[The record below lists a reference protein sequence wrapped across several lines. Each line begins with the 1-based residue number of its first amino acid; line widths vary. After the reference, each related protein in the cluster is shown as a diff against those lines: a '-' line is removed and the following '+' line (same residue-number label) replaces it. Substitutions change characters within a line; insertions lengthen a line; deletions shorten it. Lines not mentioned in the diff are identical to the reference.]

1 MDYVEAFENLKPNE
15 KYGRKTPHKA
25 VLLLTIIEMCES
37 DEIYSNE
44 IRYNQQLIDT
54 FHKVWKRTL
63 PDDDS
68 LFVDA
73 YFPFWTMQNE
83 DFWHLVPYRGKEE
96 NLTLLKE
103 RQVRPSESKIK
114 ECVDYV
120 ELDEDLFFLMTL
132 PSGRSSLKRALLE
145 NYSAL
150 TEEKIGELAT
160 SKDNAID
167 KSIEALA
174 EYQKILSSENE
185 LKNNLVA
192 ESCDEE
198 KQNLFYALDEDV
210 QIQLNIEYYT
220 FLKEHK
226 AEREMFRSLCPTVF
240 DLYDKI
246 SVHPVNQ
253 EDITSSLLYLYENF
267 LMDLKVNL
275 LGVDATLSLVD
286 CIENAI
292 NQLHAHEHQ
301 EKVFISSN
309 IGIEDDTVKI
319 ENSSVDSTLP
329 DDSVSS
335 DDDESSAVNCRR
347 KDLPWTE
354 NEEELLLLCYEKG
367 KSIED
372 IASILGRP
380 QNSIKLRLANLGKI
394 KYDFTQSENTDG
406 SKNTDQDLST
416 LDYYVE
422 NMERLC
428 FILNRN
434 GERVYS
440 TDGKLKILHGKLYR
454 FNYKDDICFTVKD
467 MVCTNGV
474 WDKGEKTIVAYMQ
487 TDLFPLLD
495 RTHYLDQIE
504 DIKEGSCM
512 QQNQIRVD
520 GKWYDFDGNLIGRAT
535 EQLPDILGNVECEGI
550 QAQNA
555 GKDFVPK
562 GGLELITTKLCSSYD
577 YLWLMAIVDLVN
589 VHQHACVF
597 DFDEIACMMIAE
609 AWRLLDEYPH
619 LKTNNESLVECIEF
633 LINESEDNMEQ
644 KLGWTTPKS
653 QVFSAIKDYPMSGI
667 FEDLVDELV
676 EESPANVLRLWLDD
690 KDERDLVLHSAN
702 YVNRCLYSLHLKR
715 IDSFIEVNPIWKKY
729 LVSEQ
734 SNLLSFIQDSLVTF
748 LHS

>member
-83 DFWHLVPYRGKEE
+83 DFWHLVPFRGKEE
-96 NLTLLKE
+96 NLTLLIE
-103 RQVRPSESKIK
+103 RQVRPSERKIK

-150 TEEKIGELAT
+150 TDEKIGELAN

-174 EYQKILSSENE
+174 EYQKILSSENKT
-185 LKNNLVA
+185 KNNLVA

-198 KQNLFYALDEDV
+198 KQTLFYALDEDV

-226 AEREMFRSLCPTVF
+226 AEREMFRTLCPTVF

-246 SVHPVNQ
+246 SVHPVKL
-253 EDITSSLLYLYENF
+253 EDISSSLLYLYENF

-275 LGVDATLSLVD
+275 LGVDVTLSLVD
-286 CIENAI
+286 CIDNAI
-292 NQLHAHEHQ
+292 NQLHAHERQ
-301 EKVFISSN
+301 EDGFISN
-309 IGIEDDTVKI
+309 IGIEDDNVNTEKATD
-319 ENSSVDSTLP
+319 DSTP
-329 DDSVSS
+329 SDDSVSS
-335 DDDESSAVNCRR
+335 GDEESSAVNCRR

-367 KSIED
+367 KNIED
-372 IASILGRP
+372 IASVLGRP
-380 QNSIKLRLANLGKI
+380 QNSIMLRLANLGKI
-394 KYDFTQSENTDG
+394 KYDFTQSEDAEG
-406 SKNTDQDLST
+406 SYHNDQDLST

-454 FNYKDDICFTVKD
+454 FNYKDNICFTIKD

-474 WDKGEKTIVAYMQ
+474 WDKGKKTIVAYMQ

-535 EQLPDILGNVECEGI
+535 E
-550 QAQNA
+550 
-555 GKDFVPK
+555 
-562 GGLELITTKLCSSYD
+562 
-577 YLWLMAIVDLVN
+577 
-589 VHQHACVF
+589 
-597 DFDEIACMMIAE
+597 
-609 AWRLLDEYPH
+609 
-619 LKTNNESLVECIEF
+619 
-633 LINESEDNMEQ
+633 
-644 KLGWTTPKS
+644 
-653 QVFSAIKDYPMSGI
+653 
-667 FEDLVDELV
+667 
-676 EESPANVLRLWLDD
+676 
-690 KDERDLVLHSAN
+690 
-702 YVNRCLYSLHLKR
+702 
-715 IDSFIEVNPIWKKY
+715 
-729 LVSEQ
+729 
-734 SNLLSFIQDSLVTF
+734 
-748 LHS
+748 

>member
-37 DEIYSNE
+37 DDICSNE
-44 IRYNQQLIDT
+44 IRYNQLLIDT

-83 DFWHLVPYRGKEE
+83 DFWHLVPFRGKEE
-96 NLTLLKE
+96 YLNLLKE
-103 RQVRPSESKIK
+103 RQIRPSESKIK

-120 ELDEDLFFLMTL
+120 ELDEDLFFLMSL

-185 LKNNLVA
+185 PKNNLVA

-246 SVHPVNQ
+246 SAHPVKQ

-267 LMDLKVNL
+267 LLDLKVNL
-275 LGVDATLSLVD
+275 LGVDATLNLVD
-286 CIENAI
+286 CIEKAI

-301 EKVFISSN
+301 EDVFISSN

-319 ENSSVDSTLP
+319 ENSSSDLTLSA
-329 DDSVSS
+329 DSVSS
-335 DDDESSAVNCRR
+335 DEDESSAVNCRR

-372 IASILGRP
+372 IASILGRS
-380 QNSIKLRLANLGKI
+380 QNSITLRLVNLGKL
-394 KYDFTQSENTDG
+394 KYDFTQSETAEG
-406 SKNTDQDLST
+406 SKYTDQDLST

-434 GERVYS
+434 GECVYS

-454 FNYKDDICFTVKD
+454 FNYKDNICFTVKD

-474 WDKGEKTIVAYMQ
+474 WDKGKKTIVAYMQ

-495 RTHYLDQIE
+495 RTHYLEHIE
-504 DIKEGSCM
+504 DLQEGNCM
-512 QQNQIRVD
+512 QQNKIRVD

-535 EQLPDILGNVECEGI
+535 EQLPDILDNVECEGI
-550 QAQNA
+550 QVRDT

-562 GGLELITTKLCSSYD
+562 AGLELIATKLCSSYD
-577 YLWLMAIVDLVN
+577 YLWLMSIVDLVN
-589 VHQHACVF
+589 INQHASVF
-597 DFDEIACMMIAE
+597 YFDEIACMMITE
-609 AWRLLDEYPH
+609 AWWLLDKYPH
-619 LKTNNESLVECIEF
+619 LKTKNESLVDCIEF

-644 KLGWTTPKS
+644 KLGWSTPS
-653 QVFSAIKDYPMSGI
+653 FEVYSTIKDYPMSGI

-702 YVNRCLYSLHLKR
+702 YVNRCLYSLHLKKF
-715 IDSFIEVNPIWKKY
+715 DSFIEVNPIWKKY
-729 LVSEQ
+729 LRVEQ
-734 SNLLSFIQDSLVTF
+734 TNLLTFMRDSLVAF
-748 LHS
+748 LNR

>member
-25 VLLLTIIEMCES
+25 ILLLTIIEMCES

-73 YFPFWTMQNE
+73 YFPFWTMLNE
-83 DFWHLVPYRGKEE
+83 DFWHLVPFRGKEE
-96 NLTLLKE
+96 NLTLLIE
-103 RQVRPSESKIK
+103 RQVRPSERIIK

-150 TEEKIGELAT
+150 TDEKIGELAT

-167 KSIEALA
+167 KSVEALA
-174 EYQKILSSENE
+174 EFQKILSSENE
-185 LKNNLVA
+185 PKNNLVA

-226 AEREMFRSLCPTVF
+226 AEREMFRTLCPTVF

-246 SVHPVNQ
+246 SVHPVKL
-253 EDITSSLLYLYENF
+253 EDISSSLLYLYENF

-286 CIENAI
+286 CIDNAI
-292 NQLHAHEHQ
+292 NKLHAHECQ
-301 EKVFISSN
+301 EDGFISN
-309 IGIEDDTVKI
+309 IGIEDDNVITEKATG
-319 ENSSVDSTLP
+319 DSTP
-329 DDSVSS
+329 YDDSVSS
-335 DDDESSAVNCRR
+335 GDEESSDVNCRR

-394 KYDFTQSENTDG
+394 KYDFTHSENTEG
-406 SKNTDQDLST
+406 FKNTD
-416 LDYYVE
+416 
-422 NMERLC
+422 
-428 FILNRN
+428 
-434 GERVYS
+434 
-440 TDGKLKILHGKLYR
+440 
-454 FNYKDDICFTVKD
+454 
-467 MVCTNGV
+467 
-474 WDKGEKTIVAYMQ
+474 
-487 TDLFPLLD
+487 
-495 RTHYLDQIE
+495 
-504 DIKEGSCM
+504 
-512 QQNQIRVD
+512 
-520 GKWYDFDGNLIGRAT
+520 
-535 EQLPDILGNVECEGI
+535 
-550 QAQNA
+550 
-555 GKDFVPK
+555 
-562 GGLELITTKLCSSYD
+562 
-577 YLWLMAIVDLVN
+577 
-589 VHQHACVF
+589 
-597 DFDEIACMMIAE
+597 
-609 AWRLLDEYPH
+609 
-619 LKTNNESLVECIEF
+619 
-633 LINESEDNMEQ
+633 
-644 KLGWTTPKS
+644 
-653 QVFSAIKDYPMSGI
+653 
-667 FEDLVDELV
+667 
-676 EESPANVLRLWLDD
+676 
-690 KDERDLVLHSAN
+690 
-702 YVNRCLYSLHLKR
+702 
-715 IDSFIEVNPIWKKY
+715 
-729 LVSEQ
+729 
-734 SNLLSFIQDSLVTF
+734 
-748 LHS
+748 

>member
-25 VLLLTIIEMCES
+25 VLLLTIIEMYES
-37 DEIYSNE
+37 DEICSNE
-44 IRYNQQLIDT
+44 IRYNQQLLDT
-54 FHKVWKRTL
+54 FYEVWKRTL

-150 TEEKIGELAT
+150 TEEKIGELAN
-160 SKDNAID
+160 SKGNAID

-174 EYQKILSSENE
+174 EYQKILSSENRPQ
-185 LKNNLVA
+185 NNLVA
-192 ESCDEE
+192 ESCDVE

-246 SVHPVNQ
+246 SVHPVKL
-253 EDITSSLLYLYENF
+253 EDISSSLLYLYENF
-267 LMDLKVNL
+267 LMDLKVNF
-275 LGVDATLSLVD
+275 LGVDVTLSLVD
-286 CIENAI
+286 CIDNAI
-292 NQLHAHEHQ
+292 NQLHAHERQ
-301 EKVFISSN
+301 EVGYISN
-309 IGIEDDTVKI
+309 IGIEEVDTVNTEKA
-319 ENSSVDSTLP
+319 SGDSTP
-329 DDSVSS
+329 S
-335 DDDESSAVNCRR
+335 DDEESSAVNCRR

-367 KSIED
+367 KNIED
-372 IASILGRP
+372 IASVLGRP
-380 QNSIKLRLANLGKI
+380 KNSIMLRLANLGKI
-394 KYDFTQSENTDG
+394 KYDFTQSENAEG
-406 SKNTDQDLST
+406 SYNNDQDLST

-454 FNYKDDICFTVKD
+454 FNYKDNICFTIKD

-474 WDKGEKTIVAYMQ
+474 WDKGKKTIVAYMQ

-504 DIKEGSCM
+504 DIQEGSCV
-512 QQNQIRVD
+512 QQNKIRVD

-550 QAQNA
+550 LIRNA
-555 GKDFVPK
+555 GNDFVPK
-562 GGLELITTKLCSSYD
+562 GGLEFITKKLCSSYD

-589 VHQHACVF
+589 VNQHTSVF

-609 AWRLLDEYPH
+609 AWRVLDIYPH
-619 LKTNNESLVECIEF
+619 LKTKNESLVECIEF

-644 KLGWTTPKS
+644 KLCWTTPRFE
-653 QVFSAIKDYPMSGI
+653 VFSAIKDYPMSGI
-667 FEDLVDELV
+667 FEDLVDEFV

-702 YVNRCLYSLHLKR
+702 YANQCLYSLHLKKF
-715 IDSFIEVNPIWKKY
+715 DSFIEVNPIWKKY
-729 LVSEQ
+729 LRFEQ
-734 SNLLSFIQDSLVTF
+734 SNLLTFMRDSLVSF
-748 LHS
+748 LKS

>member
-25 VLLLTIIEMCES
+25 VLLLTIIEMCEF
-37 DEIYSNE
+37 DEICSNE

-54 FHKVWKRTL
+54 FYKIWKRTL

-83 DFWHLVPYRGKEE
+83 DFWHLIPFRGKED
-96 NLTLLKE
+96 NLNLLKE
-103 RQVRPSESKIK
+103 RQIRPSESKIK
-114 ECVDYV
+114 ECVDYA

-145 NYSAL
+145 NYSTL
-150 TEEKIGELAT
+150 TEDKIGELAI

-174 EYQKILSSENE
+174 EYQMILSSENE
-185 LKNNLVA
+185 PKNNLVT
-192 ESCDEE
+192 ESCDED
-198 KQNLFYALDEDV
+198 KQKLFYALDEDV

-226 AEREMFRSLCPTVF
+226 AEREIFRLLCPTVF

-246 SVHPVNQ
+246 STHPVKQ

-275 LGVDATLSLVD
+275 LGVDATFSLVD

-301 EKVFISSN
+301 EDVFNSSN

-319 ENSSVDSTLP
+319 ENSSGDSTLS

-335 DDDESSAVNCRR
+335 NDEESSAINCRR

-394 KYDFTQSENTDG
+394 KYDFTQSENAEG
-406 SKNTDQDLST
+406 SKNTD
-416 LDYYVE
+416 
-422 NMERLC
+422 
-428 FILNRN
+428 
-434 GERVYS
+434 
-440 TDGKLKILHGKLYR
+440 
-454 FNYKDDICFTVKD
+454 
-467 MVCTNGV
+467 
-474 WDKGEKTIVAYMQ
+474 
-487 TDLFPLLD
+487 
-495 RTHYLDQIE
+495 
-504 DIKEGSCM
+504 
-512 QQNQIRVD
+512 
-520 GKWYDFDGNLIGRAT
+520 
-535 EQLPDILGNVECEGI
+535 
-550 QAQNA
+550 
-555 GKDFVPK
+555 
-562 GGLELITTKLCSSYD
+562 
-577 YLWLMAIVDLVN
+577 
-589 VHQHACVF
+589 
-597 DFDEIACMMIAE
+597 
-609 AWRLLDEYPH
+609 
-619 LKTNNESLVECIEF
+619 
-633 LINESEDNMEQ
+633 
-644 KLGWTTPKS
+644 
-653 QVFSAIKDYPMSGI
+653 
-667 FEDLVDELV
+667 
-676 EESPANVLRLWLDD
+676 
-690 KDERDLVLHSAN
+690 
-702 YVNRCLYSLHLKR
+702 
-715 IDSFIEVNPIWKKY
+715 
-729 LVSEQ
+729 
-734 SNLLSFIQDSLVTF
+734 
-748 LHS
+748 

>member
-25 VLLLTIIEMCES
+25 VLLLTIIEMYES
-37 DEIYSNE
+37 DEICSNE
-44 IRYNQQLIDT
+44 IRYNQQLLDT
-54 FHKVWKRTL
+54 FYEVWKRTL

-150 TEEKIGELAT
+150 TEEKIGELAN
-160 SKDNAID
+160 SKGNAID

-174 EYQKILSSENE
+174 EYQKILSSENRPQ
-185 LKNNLVA
+185 NNLVA
-192 ESCDEE
+192 ESCDVE

-246 SVHPVNQ
+246 SVHPVKL
-253 EDITSSLLYLYENF
+253 EDIYSSLLYLYENF
-267 LMDLKVNL
+267 LMDLKVNF
-275 LGVDATLSLVD
+275 LGVDVTLSLVD
-286 CIENAI
+286 CIDNAI
-292 NQLHAHEHQ
+292 NQLHAHERQ
-301 EKVFISSN
+301 EVGYISN
-309 IGIEDDTVKI
+309 IGIEEVDTVNTEKA
-319 ENSSVDSTLP
+319 SGDSTP
-329 DDSVSS
+329 S
-335 DDDESSAVNCRR
+335 DDEESSAVNCRR

-367 KSIED
+367 KNIED
-372 IASILGRP
+372 IASVLGRP
-380 QNSIKLRLANLGKI
+380 KNSIMLRLANLGKI
-394 KYDFTQSENTDG
+394 KYDFTQSENAEG
-406 SKNTDQDLST
+406 SYNNDQDLST

-454 FNYKDDICFTVKD
+454 FNYKDNICFTIKD

-474 WDKGEKTIVAYMQ
+474 WDKGKKTIVAYMQ

-504 DIKEGSCM
+504 DIQEGSCM
-512 QQNQIRVD
+512 QQNKIRVD

-550 QAQNA
+550 LIRNA
-555 GKDFVPK
+555 GNDFVPK
-562 GGLELITTKLCSSYD
+562 GGLEFITKKLCSSYD

-589 VHQHACVF
+589 VNQHTSVF

-609 AWRLLDEYPH
+609 AWRVLDIYPH
-619 LKTNNESLVECIEF
+619 LKTKNESLVECIEF

-644 KLGWTTPKS
+644 KLCWTTPRFE
-653 QVFSAIKDYPMSGI
+653 VFSAIKDYPMSGI
-667 FEDLVDELV
+667 FEDLVDEFV

-702 YVNRCLYSLHLKR
+702 YANQCLYSLHLKKF
-715 IDSFIEVNPIWKKY
+715 DSFIEVNPIWKKY
-729 LVSEQ
+729 LRFEQ
-734 SNLLSFIQDSLVTF
+734 SNLLTFMRDSLVSF
-748 LHS
+748 LKS

>member
-25 VLLLTIIEMCES
+25 VLLLTIIEMCEF
-37 DEIYSNE
+37 DEICSNE

-54 FHKVWKRTL
+54 FYKIWKRTL

-83 DFWHLVPYRGKEE
+83 DFWHLIPFRGKED
-96 NLTLLKE
+96 NLNLLKE
-103 RQVRPSESKIK
+103 RQIRPSESKIK
-114 ECVDYV
+114 ECVDYA

-145 NYSAL
+145 NYSTL
-150 TEEKIGELAT
+150 TEDKIGELAI

-174 EYQKILSSENE
+174 EYQMILSSENE
-185 LKNNLVA
+185 PKNNLVT
-192 ESCDEE
+192 ESCDED
-198 KQNLFYALDEDV
+198 KQKLFYALDEDV

-246 SVHPVNQ
+246 SAHPIKQ

-275 LGVDATLSLVD
+275 LGVDATFSLVD

-301 EKVFISSN
+301 EDVFNSSN

-319 ENSSVDSTLP
+319 ENSSGDSTLS

-335 DDDESSAVNCRR
+335 DEDESSAVNCRR

-394 KYDFTQSENTDG
+394 KYDFTHSENTEG
-406 SKNTDQDLST
+406 SKNTD
-416 LDYYVE
+416 
-422 NMERLC
+422 
-428 FILNRN
+428 
-434 GERVYS
+434 
-440 TDGKLKILHGKLYR
+440 
-454 FNYKDDICFTVKD
+454 
-467 MVCTNGV
+467 
-474 WDKGEKTIVAYMQ
+474 
-487 TDLFPLLD
+487 
-495 RTHYLDQIE
+495 
-504 DIKEGSCM
+504 
-512 QQNQIRVD
+512 
-520 GKWYDFDGNLIGRAT
+520 
-535 EQLPDILGNVECEGI
+535 
-550 QAQNA
+550 
-555 GKDFVPK
+555 
-562 GGLELITTKLCSSYD
+562 
-577 YLWLMAIVDLVN
+577 
-589 VHQHACVF
+589 
-597 DFDEIACMMIAE
+597 
-609 AWRLLDEYPH
+609 
-619 LKTNNESLVECIEF
+619 
-633 LINESEDNMEQ
+633 
-644 KLGWTTPKS
+644 
-653 QVFSAIKDYPMSGI
+653 
-667 FEDLVDELV
+667 
-676 EESPANVLRLWLDD
+676 
-690 KDERDLVLHSAN
+690 
-702 YVNRCLYSLHLKR
+702 
-715 IDSFIEVNPIWKKY
+715 
-729 LVSEQ
+729 
-734 SNLLSFIQDSLVTF
+734 
-748 LHS
+748 

>member
-25 VLLLTIIEMCES
+25 VLLLTIIEMYES
-37 DEIYSNE
+37 DEICSNE
-44 IRYNQQLIDT
+44 IRYNQQLLDT
-54 FHKVWKRTL
+54 FYEVWKRTL

-150 TEEKIGELAT
+150 TEEKIGELAN
-160 SKDNAID
+160 SKGNAID

-174 EYQKILSSENE
+174 EYQKILSSENRPQ
-185 LKNNLVA
+185 NNLVA
-192 ESCDEE
+192 ESCDVE

-246 SVHPVNQ
+246 SVHPVKL
-253 EDITSSLLYLYENF
+253 EDISSSLLYLYENF
-267 LMDLKVNL
+267 LMDLKVNF
-275 LGVDATLSLVD
+275 LGVDVTLSLVD
-286 CIENAI
+286 CIDNAI
-292 NQLHAHEHQ
+292 NQLHAHERQ
-301 EKVFISSN
+301 EVGYISN
-309 IGIEDDTVKI
+309 IGIEEVDTVNTEKA
-319 ENSSVDSTLP
+319 SGDSTP
-329 DDSVSS
+329 S
-335 DDDESSAVNCRR
+335 DDEESSAVNCRR

-367 KSIED
+367 KNIED
-372 IASILGRP
+372 IASVLGRP
-380 QNSIKLRLANLGKI
+380 KNSIMLRLANLGKI
-394 KYDFTQSENTDG
+394 KYDFTQSENAEG
-406 SKNTDQDLST
+406 SYNNDQDLST

-454 FNYKDDICFTVKD
+454 FNYKDNICFTIKD

-474 WDKGEKTIVAYMQ
+474 WDKGKKTIVAYMQ

-504 DIKEGSCM
+504 DIQEGSCM
-512 QQNQIRVD
+512 QQNKIRVD

-550 QAQNA
+550 LIRNA
-555 GKDFVPK
+555 GNDFVPK
-562 GGLELITTKLCSSYD
+562 GGLEFITKKLCSSYD

-589 VHQHACVF
+589 VNQHTSVF

-609 AWRLLDEYPH
+609 AWRVLDIYPH
-619 LKTNNESLVECIEF
+619 LKTKNESLVECIEF

-644 KLGWTTPKS
+644 KLCWTTPRFE
-653 QVFSAIKDYPMSGI
+653 VFSAIKDYPMSGI
-667 FEDLVDELV
+667 FEDLVDEFV

-702 YVNRCLYSLHLKR
+702 YANQCLYSLHLKKF
-715 IDSFIEVNPIWKKY
+715 DSFIEVNPIWKKY
-729 LVSEQ
+729 LRFEQ
-734 SNLLSFIQDSLVTF
+734 SNLLTFMRDSLVSF
-748 LHS
+748 LKS

>member
-83 DFWHLVPYRGKEE
+83 DFWHLVPFRGKEE
-96 NLTLLKE
+96 NLTLLIE
-103 RQVRPSESKIK
+103 RQVRPSERKIK

-150 TEEKIGELAT
+150 TDEKIGELAN

-174 EYQKILSSENE
+174 EYQKILSSENKT
-185 LKNNLVA
+185 KNNLVA

-198 KQNLFYALDEDV
+198 KQTLFYALDEDV

-226 AEREMFRSLCPTVF
+226 AEREMFRTLCPTVF

-246 SVHPVNQ
+246 SVHPVKL
-253 EDITSSLLYLYENF
+253 EDISSSLLYLYENF

-275 LGVDATLSLVD
+275 LGVDVTLSLVD
-286 CIENAI
+286 CIDNAI
-292 NQLHAHEHQ
+292 NQLHAHERQ
-301 EKVFISSN
+301 EDGFISN
-309 IGIEDDTVKI
+309 IGIEDD
-319 ENSSVDSTLP
+319 N
-329 DDSVSS
+329 
-335 DDDESSAVNCRR
+335 VNTE
-347 KDLPWTE
+347 KAE

-367 KSIED
+367 KNIED
-372 IASILGRP
+372 IASVLGRP
-380 QNSIKLRLANLGKI
+380 QNSIMLRLANLGKI
-394 KYDFTQSENTDG
+394 KYDFTQSEDAEG
-406 SKNTDQDLST
+406 SYHNDQDLST

-454 FNYKDDICFTVKD
+454 FNYKDNICFTIKD

-474 WDKGEKTIVAYMQ
+474 WDKGKKTIVAYMQ

-504 DIKEGSCM
+504 DIQEGSCM
-512 QQNQIRVD
+512 QQNKIRVD

-535 EQLPDILGNVECEGI
+535 ELLPDILDNVECEGI
-550 QAQNA
+550 QVRNA

-562 GGLELITTKLCSSYD
+562 GGLELITTKFCSSYD
-577 YLWLMAIVDLVN
+577 YLLLMAIVDLVN
-589 VHQHACVF
+589 VNQYTSVF

-609 AWRLLDEYPH
+609 AWSLLDKYPH

-633 LINESEDNMEQ
+633 LIKESEDNMEQ
-644 KLGWTTPKS
+644 KLCWTTPKS

-702 YVNRCLYSLHLKR
+702 YVNRCLYSLHLKKF
-715 IDSFIEVNPIWKKY
+715 DSFIEVNPIWKKY

-734 SNLLSFIQDSLVTF
+734 SNLLSFIRESLVAF
-748 LHS
+748 LNR

>member
-1 MDYVEAFENLKPNE
+1 MNYVEAFENLKPNE

-63 PDDDS
+63 HDDDS

-103 RQVRPSESKIK
+103 IQARPSENKIK

-132 PSGRSSLKRALLE
+132 PSGRSSLKHALLE

-150 TEEKIGELAT
+150 TDEKIGELAN

-185 LKNNLVA
+185 PKNNLVE

-226 AEREMFRSLCPTVF
+226 AERKMFRSLCPTVF

-246 SVHPVNQ
+246 SVHPVKL
-253 EDITSSLLYLYENF
+253 EDISSSLLYLYENF

-275 LGVDATLSLVD
+275 LGVDVTLSLVD
-286 CIENAI
+286 CIDNAI
-292 NQLHAHEHQ
+292 NQLHAHERQ
-301 EKVFISSN
+301 EVGYISN
-309 IGIEDDTVKI
+309 IGIEEVDTVNTEKT
-319 ENSSVDSTLP
+319 SGDSTP
-329 DDSVSS
+329 S
-335 DDDESSAVNCRR
+335 DDEESSAVNCRR

-367 KSIED
+367 KNIED
-372 IASILGRP
+372 IASVLGRP
-380 QNSIKLRLANLGKI
+380 KNSIMLRLANLGKI
-394 KYDFTQSENTDG
+394 KYDFTQSENAEG
-406 SKNTDQDLST
+406 SYNNDQDLST

-454 FNYKDDICFTVKD
+454 FNYKDNICFTIKN

-474 WDKGEKTIVAYMQ
+474 WDKGKKTIVAYMQ

-504 DIKEGSCM
+504 DIQEGSCM
-512 QQNQIRVD
+512 QQNKIRVD
-520 GKWYDFDGNLIGRAT
+520 GKWYDFDGNLLGRAT
-535 EQLPDILGNVECEGI
+535 ELLPDILGNVECEGI
-550 QAQNA
+550 LIQNA
-555 GKDFVPK
+555 GNDFVPK
-562 GGLELITTKLCSSYD
+562 GGLELITKKLCSSYD

-589 VHQHACVF
+589 VNQHTSVF

-609 AWRLLDEYPH
+609 AWRVLDIYPH
-619 LKTNNESLVECIEF
+619 LKTKNESLVECIEF

-644 KLGWTTPKS
+644 KLCWTTPRFE
-653 QVFSAIKDYPMSGI
+653 VFSAIKDYPMSGI
-667 FEDLVDELV
+667 FEDLVDEFV

-702 YVNRCLYSLHLKR
+702 YANQCLYSLHLKKF
-715 IDSFIEVNPIWKKY
+715 DSFIEVNPIWKKY
-729 LVSEQ
+729 LRFEQ
-734 SNLLSFIQDSLVTF
+734 SNLLTFMRDSLVSF
-748 LHS
+748 LKS

>member
-25 VLLLTIIEMCES
+25 VLLLTIIEMYES
-37 DEIYSNE
+37 DEICSNE
-44 IRYNQQLIDT
+44 IRYNQQLLDT
-54 FHKVWKRTL
+54 FYEVWKRTL

-103 RQVRPSESKIK
+103 RQVRPSERKIK

-150 TEEKIGELAT
+150 TEEKIGELAN

-174 EYQKILSSENE
+174 EYQKILSSENRPQ
-185 LKNNLVA
+185 NNLVA

-198 KQNLFYALDEDV
+198 KQTLFYALDEDV

-246 SVHPVNQ
+246 SVHPVKL
-253 EDITSSLLYLYENF
+253 EDISSSLLYLYENF

-275 LGVDATLSLVD
+275 LGVDVTLSLVD
-286 CIENAI
+286 CIDNAI
-292 NQLHAHEHQ
+292 NQLHAHERQ
-301 EKVFISSN
+301 EVGYISN
-309 IGIEDDTVKI
+309 IGIEEVDTVNTEKA
-319 ENSSVDSTLP
+319 SGDSTP
-329 DDSVSS
+329 S
-335 DDDESSAVNCRR
+335 DDEESSAVNCRR

-367 KSIED
+367 KNIED
-372 IASILGRP
+372 IASVLGRP
-380 QNSIKLRLANLGKI
+380 KNSIMLRLANLGKI
-394 KYDFTQSENTDG
+394 KYDFTQSENAEG
-406 SKNTDQDLST
+406 SYNNDQDLST

-454 FNYKDDICFTVKD
+454 FNYKDNICFTIKD

-474 WDKGEKTIVAYMQ
+474 WDKGKKTIVAYMQ

-504 DIKEGSCM
+504 DIQEGSCM
-512 QQNQIRVD
+512 QQNKIRVD

-535 EQLPDILGNVECEGI
+535 ELLPDILGNVECEGI
-550 QAQNA
+550 LIRNA
-555 GKDFVPK
+555 GNDFVPK
-562 GGLELITTKLCSSYD
+562 GGLELITKKLCSSYD

-589 VHQHACVF
+589 VNQHTSVF

-609 AWRLLDEYPH
+609 AWRVLDIYPH
-619 LKTNNESLVECIEF
+619 LKTKNESLVECIEF

-644 KLGWTTPKS
+644 KLCWTTPRFE
-653 QVFSAIKDYPMSGI
+653 VFSAIKDYPMSGI
-667 FEDLVDELV
+667 FEDLVDEFI

-702 YVNRCLYSLHLKR
+702 YANQCLYSLHLKKF
-715 IDSFIEVNPIWKKY
+715 DSFIEVNPIWKKY
-729 LVSEQ
+729 LRFEQ
-734 SNLLSFIQDSLVTF
+734 SNLLTFMRDSLVSF
-748 LHS
+748 LKS

>member
-103 RQVRPSESKIK
+103 RQVRPSERKIK

-132 PSGRSSLKRALLE
+132 PSGRSSLKHALLE

-150 TEEKIGELAT
+150 TEEKIGELVT

-185 LKNNLVA
+185 PKNNLVA

-198 KQNLFYALDEDV
+198 KQNFFYALDEDV

-240 DLYDKI
+240 ELYDKI
-246 SVHPVNQ
+246 SVHPVKQ
-253 EDITSSLLYLYENF
+253 EDISSSLLYLYENF

-286 CIENAI
+286 CIDNAI
-292 NQLHAHEHQ
+292 NKLHAHERQ
-301 EKVFISSN
+301 EDVFNSSN
-309 IGIEDDTVKI
+309 IGIEDDTVKK
-319 ENSSVDSTLP
+319 ENSSGDSTLS

-335 DDDESSAVNCRR
+335 DDGESSAVNCRR

-367 KSIED
+367 KNIED
-372 IASILGRP
+372 IASVLGRP
-380 QNSIKLRLANLGKI
+380 QNSIMLRLANLGKI
-394 KYDFTQSENTDG
+394 KYDFTQSDDAEG
-406 SKNTDQDLST
+406 SYHNDQDLST

-434 GERVYS
+434 GERVYF

-454 FNYKDDICFTVKD
+454 FNYKDNICFTIKD

-474 WDKGEKTIVAYMQ
+474 WDKGKKTIVAYMQ

-504 DIKEGSCM
+504 DIQEGSCM
-512 QQNQIRVD
+512 QQN
-520 GKWYDFDGNLIGRAT
+520 
-535 EQLPDILGNVECEGI
+535 
-550 QAQNA
+550 
-555 GKDFVPK
+555 
-562 GGLELITTKLCSSYD
+562 
-577 YLWLMAIVDLVN
+577 
-589 VHQHACVF
+589 
-597 DFDEIACMMIAE
+597 
-609 AWRLLDEYPH
+609 
-619 LKTNNESLVECIEF
+619 
-633 LINESEDNMEQ
+633 
-644 KLGWTTPKS
+644 
-653 QVFSAIKDYPMSGI
+653 
-667 FEDLVDELV
+667 
-676 EESPANVLRLWLDD
+676 
-690 KDERDLVLHSAN
+690 
-702 YVNRCLYSLHLKR
+702 
-715 IDSFIEVNPIWKKY
+715 
-729 LVSEQ
+729 
-734 SNLLSFIQDSLVTF
+734 
-748 LHS
+748 

>member
-25 VLLLTIIEMCES
+25 VLLLTIIEMCEF
-37 DEIYSNE
+37 DEICSNE

-54 FHKVWKRTL
+54 FYKIWKRTL

-83 DFWHLVPYRGKEE
+83 DFWHLIPFRGKED
-96 NLTLLKE
+96 NLNLLKE
-103 RQVRPSESKIK
+103 RQIRPSESKIK
-114 ECVDYV
+114 ECVDYA

-145 NYSAL
+145 NYSTL
-150 TEEKIGELAT
+150 TEDKIGELAI

-174 EYQKILSSENE
+174 EYQMILSSENE
-185 LKNNLVA
+185 PKNNLVT
-192 ESCDEE
+192 ESCDED
-198 KQNLFYALDEDV
+198 KQKLFYALDEDV

-246 SVHPVNQ
+246 SAHPIKQ

-275 LGVDATLSLVD
+275 LGVDATFSLVD

-292 NQLHAHEHQ
+292 NQLHAREHQ
-301 EKVFISSN
+301 EDVFNSSN

-319 ENSSVDSTLP
+319 ENSSGDSTLS

-335 DDDESSAVNCRR
+335 DEDESSAVNCRR

-394 KYDFTQSENTDG
+394 KYDFTHSENTEG
-406 SKNTDQDLST
+406 SKNTD
-416 LDYYVE
+416 
-422 NMERLC
+422 
-428 FILNRN
+428 
-434 GERVYS
+434 
-440 TDGKLKILHGKLYR
+440 
-454 FNYKDDICFTVKD
+454 
-467 MVCTNGV
+467 
-474 WDKGEKTIVAYMQ
+474 
-487 TDLFPLLD
+487 
-495 RTHYLDQIE
+495 
-504 DIKEGSCM
+504 
-512 QQNQIRVD
+512 
-520 GKWYDFDGNLIGRAT
+520 
-535 EQLPDILGNVECEGI
+535 
-550 QAQNA
+550 
-555 GKDFVPK
+555 
-562 GGLELITTKLCSSYD
+562 
-577 YLWLMAIVDLVN
+577 
-589 VHQHACVF
+589 
-597 DFDEIACMMIAE
+597 
-609 AWRLLDEYPH
+609 
-619 LKTNNESLVECIEF
+619 
-633 LINESEDNMEQ
+633 
-644 KLGWTTPKS
+644 
-653 QVFSAIKDYPMSGI
+653 
-667 FEDLVDELV
+667 
-676 EESPANVLRLWLDD
+676 
-690 KDERDLVLHSAN
+690 
-702 YVNRCLYSLHLKR
+702 
-715 IDSFIEVNPIWKKY
+715 
-729 LVSEQ
+729 
-734 SNLLSFIQDSLVTF
+734 
-748 LHS
+748 

>member
-103 RQVRPSESKIK
+103 RQVRPSERKIK

-132 PSGRSSLKRALLE
+132 PSGRSSLKHALLE

-150 TEEKIGELAT
+150 TEEKIGELVT

-185 LKNNLVA
+185 PKNNLVA

-198 KQNLFYALDEDV
+198 KQNFFYALDEDV

-240 DLYDKI
+240 ELYDKI
-246 SVHPVNQ
+246 SVHPVKQ
-253 EDITSSLLYLYENF
+253 EDISSSLLYLYENF

-286 CIENAI
+286 CIDNAI
-292 NQLHAHEHQ
+292 NKLHAHERQ
-301 EKVFISSN
+301 EDVFNSSN
-309 IGIEDDTVKI
+309 IGIEDDTVKK
-319 ENSSVDSTLP
+319 ENSSGDSTLS

-335 DDDESSAVNCRR
+335 DDGESSAVNCRR

-367 KSIED
+367 KNIED
-372 IASILGRP
+372 IASVLGRP
-380 QNSIKLRLANLGKI
+380 QNSIMLRLANLGKI
-394 KYDFTQSENTDG
+394 KYDFTQSDDAEG
-406 SKNTDQDLST
+406 SYHNDQDLST

-434 GERVYS
+434 GERVYF

-454 FNYKDDICFTVKD
+454 FNYKDNICFTIKD

-474 WDKGEKTIVAYMQ
+474 WDKGKKTIVAYMQ

-504 DIKEGSCM
+504 DIQEGSCM
-512 QQNQIRVD
+512 QHNKIRVD
-520 GKWYDFDGNLIGRAT
+520 GKWYDFDGNLIGIAT
-535 EQLPDILGNVECEGI
+535 ELLPDILGNVECEGI
-550 QAQNA
+550 LIRNA
-555 GKDFVPK
+555 GNDFVPK
-562 GGLELITTKLCSSYD
+562 GGLELITKKLCSSYD

-589 VHQHACVF
+589 VNQHTSVF

-609 AWRLLDEYPH
+609 AWSLLDKYPH

-633 LINESEDNMEQ
+633 LIKESEDNMEQ
-644 KLGWTTPKS
+644 KLCWTTPKS
-653 QVFSAIKDYPMSGI
+653 QVFSTIKDYPMSGI
-667 FEDLVDELV
+667 FEDLVEELV

-702 YVNRCLYSLHLKR
+702 YVNPCLYSLHLKKFE
-715 IDSFIEVNPIWKKY
+715 SFIEVNPIWKKY
-729 LVSEQ
+729 LVSGQ
-734 SNLLSFIQDSLVTF
+734 SNLLSFIRESLVAF
-748 LHS
+748 LNR

>member
-25 VLLLTIIEMCES
+25 ILLLTIIEMCES

-83 DFWHLVPYRGKEE
+83 DFWHLVPFRGKEE
-96 NLTLLKE
+96 NLTLLIE
-103 RQVRPSESKIK
+103 RQVRPSENKIK

-150 TEEKIGELAT
+150 TDEKIGELAT

-185 LKNNLVA
+185 PKNNLVA

-226 AEREMFRSLCPTVF
+226 VEREMFRTLCPTVF

-246 SVHPVNQ
+246 SVHPVKL
-253 EDITSSLLYLYENF
+253 EDISSSLLYLYENF

-275 LGVDATLSLVD
+275 LGVDVTLSLVD
-286 CIENAI
+286 CIDNAI
-292 NQLHAHEHQ
+292 NQLHAHERQ
-301 EKVFISSN
+301 EDGFNSSN
-309 IGIEDDTVKI
+309 IGIEDDTVKK
-319 ENSSVDSTLP
+319 ENSSGDSMLS

-335 DDDESSAVNCRR
+335 DDGESSAVNCRR
-347 KDLPWTE
+347 KDMPWTE

-367 KSIED
+367 KNIED
-372 IASILGRP
+372 IASVLGRP
-380 QNSIKLRLANLGKI
+380 NNSIMLRLANLGKI
-394 KYDFTQSENTDG
+394 KYDFTNSENTEG

-454 FNYKDDICFTVKD
+454 
-467 MVCTNGV
+467 
-474 WDKGEKTIVAYMQ
+474 
-487 TDLFPLLD
+487 
-495 RTHYLDQIE
+495 
-504 DIKEGSCM
+504 
-512 QQNQIRVD
+512 
-520 GKWYDFDGNLIGRAT
+520 
-535 EQLPDILGNVECEGI
+535 
-550 QAQNA
+550 
-555 GKDFVPK
+555 
-562 GGLELITTKLCSSYD
+562 
-577 YLWLMAIVDLVN
+577 
-589 VHQHACVF
+589 
-597 DFDEIACMMIAE
+597 
-609 AWRLLDEYPH
+609 
-619 LKTNNESLVECIEF
+619 
-633 LINESEDNMEQ
+633 
-644 KLGWTTPKS
+644 
-653 QVFSAIKDYPMSGI
+653 
-667 FEDLVDELV
+667 
-676 EESPANVLRLWLDD
+676 
-690 KDERDLVLHSAN
+690 
-702 YVNRCLYSLHLKR
+702 
-715 IDSFIEVNPIWKKY
+715 
-729 LVSEQ
+729 
-734 SNLLSFIQDSLVTF
+734 
-748 LHS
+748 